1 MPRKYWTDGSN
12 TATVGTIWT
21 EGDGVLDLRPRTIRL
36 AVREGSVTIPSSHE
50 VTLMLQAWTAG
61 DQSALEKLTPLVEVE
76 LRRLARHYLAQERS
90 DHTLQT
96 TALINEAWLRL
107 IDWKQVS
114 WQSRA
119 HFFGVSARLMRYIL
133 VDFARVRKQQKRG
146 GRAQHVSLDEAAAI
160 SADRSDDFVALDD
173 ALHALARYDPRKCQ
187 IVELRFFG
195 GLSVNET
202 AEAMQLSPI
211 TIIREWNKAKAWLYQ
226 ELNPEPYDATRSVAP
241 DR

>member
-1 MPRKYWTDGSN
+1 M
-12 TATVGTIWT
+12 TV
-21 EGDGVLDLRPRTIRL
+21 
-36 AVREGSVTIPSSHE
+36 PSTHD

-61 DQSALEKLTPLVEVE
+61 DGSALEKLTPLVEAE
-76 LRRLARHYLAQERS
+76 LRRLAHYYLSRERS

-114 WQSRA
+114 SRNRA

-133 VDFARVRKQQKRG
+133 VDFARTRKQQKRG
-146 GRAQHVSLDEAAAI
+146 GRAQHVSLDEAAAA
-160 SADRSDDFVALDD
+160 SVDRSEDLVALDD
-173 ALHALARYDPRKCQ
+173 ALQALARYDPRKCQ

-195 GLSVNET
+195 GLSINET
-202 AEAMQLSPI
+202 AEAMRLSPI
-211 TIIREWNKAKAWLYQ
+211 TVIREWNKAKAWLYQ
-226 ELNPEPYDATRSVAP
+226 ELNPEPDDGARTVAP